1 MKSKRSDSIDPPV
14 SHSPNTPRCRAHKA
28 QESNQTQ
35 PFPGRAATFYS
46 IVPHKYPKTQNTA
59 TTIPSLLLLNPPP
72 PLFDG
77 IDKAY
82 QVWYIDRMSI
92 PTKALSAIFYK
103 QLTGAEPVREW
114 LLSLT
119 LEERKAIGGD
129 IMSVEYGWPIGMPT
143 VKSLGKGLWEVRSTL
158 PTKIARVFFCI
169 KGGEMILLHGII
181 KKSQKA
187 PKKELALAIKR
198 MKAIGSK

>member
-1 MKSKRSDSIDPPV
+1 
-14 SHSPNTPRCRAHKA
+14 
-28 QESNQTQ
+28 
-35 PFPGRAATFYS
+35 
-46 IVPHKYPKTQNTA
+46 
-59 TTIPSLLLLNPPP
+59 
-72 PLFDG
+72 
-77 IDKAY
+77 
-82 QVWYIDRMSI
+82 MSI

-169 KGGEMILLHGII
+169 KGSEMILLHGII

-187 PKKELALAIKR
+187 PKKELDLAIKR
-198 MKAIGSK
+198 MKAIRSK